1 MTTTAEGVETR
12 QQLDLVRDLGCTD
25 VQGFY
30 YSPPVPVRE
39 LTEILAKKA
48 GKKIVAA

>member
-12 QQLDLVRDLGCTD
+12 AQLDRVRELGCTD

-30 YSPPVPVRE
+30 YSPPVQVQQLGE
-39 LTEILAKKA
+39 LFAKYSSKD
-48 GKKIVAA
+48 VAAA